1 MAKLPLNMANTTVT
15 LKFCD
20 NKLLALN
27 LFVIEVP
34 GMSHLPIIVGFGG
47 FSAAGRSSGHH
58 AYRRMVIESL
68 PVKDRQE
75 TLAGLA
81 VMMGLIQHDGEQ
93 YLDEMGKPLSLSQIE
108 MEYGAAVL
116 DGTLIRRIEK
126 TYFDVD
132 AAHWQKNAVLGAGDQ
147 PLVFE
152 MRRRDL
158 PEPVPTNW
166 LIRDLDDDRVRVT
179 APTGLEVKFDS
190 YRELPVKSA
199 GQLPRGFNPGAL
211 YNSHFHPRALQ
222 LAVIGASDAV
232 QSIGIEWQ
240 LIMDAVEPDQI
251 GVYASNVM
259 SQMDENG
266 FGGLLQA
273 RLKGGRVSTKQCP
286 LGLNTMP
293 ADFVNAYIL
302 GSVGHTGA
310 IVGACASFLYNLRA
324 AVEDIAS
331 GKCRVAVVGNAE
343 APILPEIIDGYATMG
358 ALASEE
364 KLQKLDGVAVAD
376 ARRTS
381 RPFGENAGFT
391 MAEASQYI
399 VLMDDALVMELGANI
414 HGAVSD
420 VFINADGFKKSI
432 SAPGPGNFIT
442 MAKAVAAAKAMLGD
456 EAIRERSMIQAHG
469 SSTPQNRVTE
479 SHIFDQVAEAFG
491 ITRWPVSAVKAYVG
505 HSLSAA
511 SGEQLIS
518 SLGIFKYGLIPGIK
532 TIDKVADDVFAD
544 RLCISITDVNRK
556 NAPIDVAFLNSKGF
570 GGNNAT
576 ANVLA
581 PHVVESMLERRYG
594 NVAFAAYCE
603 HRGLA
608 VSNAEKYDRLALTG
622 NFNTIYH
629 FGKNLIDESQIK
641 ISQSQVTLPGFA
653 HAIDLQLVNRFADM
667 TD

>member
-1 MAKLPLNMANTTVT
+1 
-15 LKFCD
+15 
-20 NKLLALN
+20 
-27 LFVIEVP
+27 
-34 GMSHLPIIVGFGG
+34 MSHLSVTHRLPIIVGFGG

-58 AYRRMVIESL
+58 AYRRLVIESL
-68 PVKDRQE
+68 PMVERQE

-81 VMMGLIQHDGEQ
+81 VMMGLVHYTDGSYQDATGKKLTLAQLEEQ
-93 YLDEMGKPLSLSQIE
+93 YGT
-108 MEYGAAVL
+108 AVL

-132 AAHWQKNAVLGAGDQ
+132 AAHWQKNALLGANSE

-152 MRRRDL
+152 IRRRDL
-158 PEPVPTNW
+158 PEPVPCDW
-166 LIRDLDDDRVRVT
+166 QLLELDEDRIRVT
-179 APTGLEVKFDS
+179 APNGLEVKFDS

-232 QSIGIEWQ
+232 RSMGIEWQ
-240 LIMDAVEPDQI
+240 SVMDAVKPDEI

-273 RLKGGRVSTKQCP
+273 RLKGGRVTTKQCP

-324 AVEDIAS
+324 AVEDIVS

-343 APILPEIIDGYATMG
+343 APILPEIVDGYSTMG
-358 ALASEE
+358 ALASED
-364 KLQKLDGVAVAD
+364 KLKKLDGTDTVD
-376 ARRTS
+376 PKRTS

-391 MAEASQYI
+391 IAEASQYI
-399 VLMDDALVMELGANI
+399 VLMDDALVMELGACI

-420 VFINADGFKKSI
+420 VFISADGFKKSI
-432 SAPGPGNFIT
+432 SAPGPGNYIT
-442 MAKAVAAAKAMLGD
+442 MAKAVAAAHALLGD
-456 EAIRERSMIQAHG
+456 ESICKRSMIQAHG

-479 SHIFDQVAEAFG
+479 SQIFDQVAKVFG
-491 ITRWPVSAVKAYVG
+491 ITEWPVAAVKAYVG

-511 SGEQLIS
+511 SGEQLIAT
-518 SLGIFKYGLIPGIK
+518 LGVFKYGLIPGIK
-532 TIDKVADDVFAD
+532 TIDKVADDVYAERLKISLTDID
-544 RLCISITDVNRK
+544 RKDS
-556 NAPIDVAFLNSKGF
+556 PIDVAFLNSKGF

-576 ANVLA
+576 ANVLS
-581 PHVVESMLERRYG
+581 PQVVSCMLTKRYG
-594 NVAFAAYCE
+594 QEAFAAYKE
-603 HRGLA
+603 RSQA
-608 VSNAEKYDRLALTG
+608 ATIRAAEYDLMSLHG
-622 NFNTIYH
+622 NFDTIYH
-629 FGKNLIDESQIK
+629 FGKGLIDESLIT
-641 ISQSQVTLPGFA
+641 ISRSQVTLPGFLQP
-653 HAIDLQLVNRFADM
+653 IDLKVINRFKDM
-667 TD
+667 V

>member
-1 MAKLPLNMANTTVT
+1 MSYLPV
-15 LKFCD
+15 
-20 NKLLALN
+20 
-27 LFVIEVP
+27 
-34 GMSHLPIIVGFGG
+34 IVGFGG

-58 AYRRMVIESL
+58 AYRRMVMESL
-68 PVKDRQE
+68 PAQERQE

-81 VMMGLIQHDGEQ
+81 VMMGLVKYENSHYQ
-93 YLDEMGKPLSLSQIE
+93 DEHGKQLTPEQIE
-108 MEYGAAVL
+108 SEYGDAIL

-132 AAHWQKNAVLGAGDQ
+132 AAHWQKNAVLGAGNE
-147 PLVFE
+147 PLVFD

-158 PEPVPTNW
+158 PEPIPASW
-166 LIRDLDDDRVRVT
+166 QLKDIDEDRVRVS
-179 APTGLEVKFDS
+179 APGGLEVKFDS

-199 GQLPRGFNPGAL
+199 GQLPRGFDPGAL
-211 YNSHFHPRALQ
+211 YNSHYHPRALQ
-222 LAVIGASDAV
+222 LAVVGASDAV

-240 LIMDAVEPDQI
+240 TIMDAVEPDKI

-324 AVEDIAS
+324 AVEDIVS

-358 ALASEE
+358 ALASED
-364 KLQKLDGVAVAD
+364 KLKKLDNSEQAD
-376 ARRTS
+376 PRRTS
-381 RPFGENAGFT
+381 RPFGENVGFT

-432 SAPGPGNFIT
+432 SAPGPGNYIT
-442 MAKAVAAAKAMLGD
+442 MAKAVAAARALLGD
-456 EAIRERSMIQAHG
+456 EAVRERSMVQAHG

-479 SHIFDQVAEAFG
+479 SQIFDQVAQTFG
-491 ITRWPVSAVKAYVG
+491 ITHWPVSAVKSYVG

-544 RLCISITDVNRK
+544 RLHISITDVDRK
-556 NAPIDVAFLNSKGF
+556 SSPIDIAFLNSKGF

-576 ANVLA
+576 ANVIA
-581 PHVVESMLERRYG
+581 PHVVETMLTRRYG
-594 NVAFAAYCE
+594 DETVKHYNERRKASIAKADD
-603 HRGLA
+603 
-608 VSNAEKYDRLALTG
+608 YDQQALTG
-622 NFNTIYH
+622 NFDTIYH
-629 FGKNLIDESQIK
+629 FGKNLIDESQIT

-653 HAIDLQLVNRFADM
+653 HPIDLNIKNRFADM
-667 TD
+667 FE

>member
-1 MAKLPLNMANTTVT
+1 
-15 LKFCD
+15 
-20 NKLLALN
+20 
-27 LFVIEVP
+27 
-34 GMSHLPIIVGFGG
+34 MSSLPIIVGFGG

-68 PVKDRQE
+68 PVQERQE

-81 VMMGLIQHDGEQ
+81 VMMGLVKYENGQYQNESGEALTLAQVESQHG
-93 YLDEMGKPLSLSQIE
+93 S
-108 MEYGAAVL
+108 AVL

-132 AAHWQKNAVLGAGDQ
+132 AAHWQKNAVLGSGGE
-147 PLVFE
+147 PMVFD

-158 PEPVPTNW
+158 PEPTPINW
-166 LIRDLDDDRVRVT
+166 QVQDLDEDRVRVI
-179 APTGLEVKFDS
+179 APNGLEVKFDS

-211 YNSHFHPRALQ
+211 YNSHYHPRALQ

-240 LIMDAVEPDQI
+240 TIMDAVNPDQI

-324 AVEDIAS
+324 AVEDIIA

-358 ALASEE
+358 ALASED
-364 KLQKLDGVAVAD
+364 KLKKLDNTETAD
-376 ARRTS
+376 PRRTS

-399 VLMDDALVMELGANI
+399 VLMDDALVMELGADI

-432 SAPGPGNFIT
+432 SAPGPGNYIT
-442 MAKAVAAAKAMLGD
+442 MAKAVAAARALVGD
-456 EAIRERSMIQAHG
+456 EAVRERSMIQAHG

-479 SHIFDQVAEAFG
+479 SQIFDQVAQTFG
-491 ITRWPVSAVKAYVG
+491 ITNWPVSAVKAYVG

-511 SGEQLIS
+511 SGEQLVS
-518 SLGIFKYGLIPGIK
+518 TLGIFKYSLIPGIK
-532 TIDKVADDVFAD
+532 TIDKVADDVVAD
-544 RLCISITDVNRK
+544 RLSISIADVDRK
-556 NAPIDVAFLNSKGF
+556 NSPIDVAFLNSKGF

-581 PHVVESMLERRYG
+581 PHIVEAMLSRRHGAEAVAAYSERRK
-594 NVAFAAYCE
+594 ATITKAQ
-603 HRGLA
+603 
-608 VSNAEKYDRLALTG
+608 SYDQQALTG
-622 NFNTIYH
+622 NFDTIYH
-629 FGKNLIDESQIK
+629 FGKNLIDESQIT

-653 HAIDLQLVNRFADM
+653 HPIDLQLINRFADM
-667 TD
+667 TN

>member
-1 MAKLPLNMANTTVT
+1 
-15 LKFCD
+15 
-20 NKLLALN
+20 
-27 LFVIEVP
+27 
-34 GMSHLPIIVGFGG
+34 MSHLPIVVGFGG

-68 PVKDRQE
+68 PIQERQE

-81 VMMGLIQHDGEQ
+81 MMMGLVKYEGGNYQDESGNALTLEQ
-93 YLDEMGKPLSLSQIE
+93 VEAN
-108 MEYGAAVL
+108 YGAAIL

-126 TYFDVD
+126 TFFDVD
-132 AAHWQKNAVLGAGDQ
+132 AAHWQKNAVLGAGDE
-147 PLVFE
+147 PLTFDI
-152 MRRRDL
+152 RRRDL
-158 PEPVPTNW
+158 PEPIPSTWQVK
-166 LIRDLDDDRVRVT
+166 DLDEDRVRVH
-179 APTGLEVKFDS
+179 APSGLEVKFDS

-199 GQLPRGFNPGAL
+199 GQLPRGFDPGAL
-211 YNSHFHPRALQ
+211 YNSHYHPRALQ

-240 LIMDAVEPDQI
+240 TIMDAVQPDQI

-324 AVEDIAS
+324 AVEDNIS

-364 KLQKLDGVAVAD
+364 KLKKLDNSEHAD
-376 ARRTS
+376 PRRTS

-432 SAPGPGNFIT
+432 SAPGPGNYIT
-442 MAKAVAAAKAMLGD
+442 MAKAVAAARALLGD
-456 EAIRERSMIQAHG
+456 EAVRERSMIQAHG

-479 SHIFDQVAEAFG
+479 SQIFDQVAQTFG
-491 ITRWPVSAVKAYVG
+491 ITNWPVSAVKAYVG

-544 RLCISITDVNRK
+544 RLQISINDIDRK
-556 NAPIDVAFLNSKGF
+556 NSPIDIAFLNSKGF

-581 PHVVESMLERRYG
+581 PHVVESMLTRRYG
-594 NVAFAAYCE
+594 EGALKAYRNRSASTTVKANE
-603 HRGLA
+603 
-608 VSNAEKYDRLALTG
+608 YDQQALTG
-622 NFNTIYH
+622 NFDTIYH
-629 FGKNLIDESQIK
+629 FGKNLIDETQIK
-641 ISQSQVTLPGFA
+641 ISESQVTLPGFT
-653 HAIDLQLVNRFADM
+653 HAINLDLKNRFKDM
-667 TD
+667 CGE

>member
-1 MAKLPLNMANTTVT
+1 
-15 LKFCD
+15 
-20 NKLLALN
+20 
-27 LFVIEVP
+27 
-34 GMSHLPIIVGFGG
+34 MSHLPVIVGFGG

-68 PVKDRQE
+68 SLQDRQE

-81 VMMGLIQHDGEQ
+81 VMMGLVKYENDAYVSLDGRV
-93 YLDEMGKPLSLSQIE
+93 LNLAQIE
-108 MEYGAAVL
+108 SEYGVAVL

-132 AAHWQKNAVLGAGDQ
+132 AAHWQKNAVLGATGS

-158 PEPVPTNW
+158 PEPVPEDW
-166 LIRDLDDDRVRVT
+166 QIADLGEDRVQINV
-179 APTGLEVKFDS
+179 ASGLEVKFDS

-211 YNSHFHPRALQ
+211 YNSHYHPRALQ

-232 QSIGIEWQ
+232 QSVGIEWQ
-240 LIMDAVEPDQI
+240 VVADAVRPDQI

-259 SQMDENG
+259 SQMDGDG

-302 GSVGHTGA
+302 GSVGHTA
-310 IVGACASFLYNLRA
+310 ALTGACASFLYNLRA
-324 AVEDIAS
+324 AVEDIIA
-331 GKCRVAVVGNAE
+331 GKCRVAVVGCAE

-358 ALASEE
+358 ALASED
-364 KLQKLDGVAVAD
+364 KLKKLDNSEQTD
-376 ARRTS
+376 PRRTS

-399 VLMDDALVMELGANI
+399 VLMDDALALELGANI

-432 SAPGPGNFIT
+432 SAPGPGNYIT
-442 MAKAVAAAKAMLGD
+442 MAKAVAAARALLGD
-456 EAIRERSMIQAHG
+456 EAVRKRSMIQAHG

-479 SHIFDQVAEAFG
+479 SQIFDQVAQVFG
-491 ITRWPVSAVKAYVG
+491 ITDWPVSAVKAYVG

-511 SGEQLIS
+511 SGEQLIA
-518 SLGIFKYGLIPGIK
+518 SLGVFKYGVIPGIK

-544 RLCISITDVNRK
+544 RLNISIEDVNRK
-556 NAPIDVAFLNSKGF
+556 GSPVDIAFLNSKGF

-581 PHVVESMLERRYG
+581 PHVVEAMLLRRYG
-594 NVAFAAYCE
+594 EKKVAAYKD
-603 HRGLA
+603 RRQSVA
-608 VSNAEKYDRLALTG
+608 AKAASYDQQALRG
-622 NFNTIYH
+622 NFDTIYH
-629 FGKNLIDESQIK
+629 FGKNLIDESL
-641 ISQSQVTLPGFA
+641 ISINQSRVALPGFA
-653 HAIDLQLVNRFADM
+653 QSIDLELPNRFVDM
-667 TD
+667 TG

>member
-1 MAKLPLNMANTTVT
+1 
-15 LKFCD
+15 
-20 NKLLALN
+20 
-27 LFVIEVP
+27 
-34 GMSHLPIIVGFGG
+34 MSHLPIIVGFGG

-68 PVKDRQE
+68 PMQERQE

-81 VMMGLIQHDGEQ
+81 AMMGLVRYENGQYQNEAGEA
-93 YLDEMGKPLSLSQIE
+93 LSLAQIE
-108 MEYGAAVL
+108 TEYGAAVL

-132 AAHWQKNAVLGAGDQ
+132 AAHWQKNAVLGSGDE
-147 PLVFE
+147 PLVFD

-158 PEPVPTNW
+158 PEPVPAGW
-166 LIRDLDDDRVRVT
+166 QVKDLDDDRVQVS
-179 APTGLEVKFDS
+179 APNGLEVKFDS

-199 GQLPRGFNPGAL
+199 GQLPRGFNPGAM
-211 YNSHFHPRALQ
+211 YNSHYHPRALQ

-240 LIMDAVEPDQI
+240 TIMDAVNPDQI

-324 AVEDIAS
+324 AVEDIVA

-358 ALASEE
+358 ALASED
-364 KLQKLDGVAVAD
+364 KLKKLDNAEVAD
-376 ARRTS
+376 PRRTS

-399 VLMDDALVMELGANI
+399 VLMDDALVMELGADI

-432 SAPGPGNFIT
+432 SAPGPGNYIT
-442 MAKAVAAAKAMLGD
+442 MAKAVAAARALVGED
-456 EAIRERSMIQAHG
+456 AVRERSMIQAHG

-479 SHIFDQVAEAFG
+479 SQIFDQVAQTFG
-491 ITRWPVSAVKAYVG
+491 ITNWPVSAVKSYVG

-511 SGEQLIS
+511 SGEQLVS
-518 SLGIFKYGLIPGIK
+518 TLGIFKYGLIPGIK

-544 RLCISITDVNRK
+544 RLSISTVDVDRK
-556 NAPIDVAFLNSKGF
+556 KSPIDIAFLNSKGF

-581 PHVVESMLERRYG
+581 PHVVESMLLRRYG
-594 NVAFAAYCE
+594 VEAVASYVE
-603 HRGLA
+603 RRKVA
-608 VSNAEKYDRLALTG
+608 VTKAHNYDQQALTG
-622 NFNTIYH
+622 NFDTIYH
-629 FGKNLIDESQIK
+629 FGKNLIDESQIT

-653 HAIDLQLVNRFADM
+653 HPIELAVTNRFSDM
-667 TD
+667 TN

>member
-1 MAKLPLNMANTTVT
+1 MAKLPFIMAEMTMTLYVCHNT
-15 LKFCD
+15 LP
-20 NKLLALN
+20 ALDA
-27 LFVIEVP
+27 ISAEVP
-34 GMSHLPIIVGFGG
+34 MSHLPIIVGFGG

-68 PVKDRQE
+68 PEQERQE

-81 VMMGLIQHDGEQ
+81 VMMGLVKCEDGNYQSLEGQ
-93 YLDEMGKPLSLSQIE
+93 SLSFAQIE
-108 MEYGAAVL
+108 SEYGPAVL

-126 TYFDVD
+126 TFFDVD
-132 AAHWQKNAVLGAGDQ
+132 AAHWQKNAVLGSDGE
-147 PLVFE
+147 PMVFE
-152 MRRRDL
+152 LRRRDL
-158 PEPVPTNW
+158 PEPIPAGW
-166 LIRDLDDDRVRVT
+166 QLAELDDDRVRVT
-179 APTGLEVKFDS
+179 TSGGIEVKFDS
-190 YRELPVKSA
+190 YRDIPVKSA
-199 GQLPRGFNPGAL
+199 GQLPRGFNLGAL
-211 YNSHFHPRALQ
+211 YNSHYHPRALQ

-240 LIMDAVEPDQI
+240 TIMDAVNPDQI

-266 FGGLLQA
+266 FGGLLQS
-273 RLKGGRVSTKQCP
+273 RLKGGRVSAKQCP

-293 ADFVNAYIL
+293 ADFVNAYLL

-324 AVEDIAS
+324 AVEDIVA

-358 ALASEE
+358 ALASED
-364 KLQKLDGVAVAD
+364 KLKKLDNVEEAD
-376 ARRTS
+376 PRRTS
-381 RPFGENAGFT
+381 RPFGENVGFT

-399 VLMDDALVMELGANI
+399 VLMDDALVMELGADI

-432 SAPGPGNFIT
+432 SAPGPGNYIT
-442 MAKAVAAAKAMLGD
+442 MAKAVAAARALLGD
-456 EAIRERSMIQAHG
+456 EAVRERSMIQAHG
-469 SSTPQNRVTE
+469 SSTPANRVTE
-479 SHIFDQVAEAFG
+479 SQIFDLVAQTFG
-491 ITRWPVSAVKAYVG
+491 ITNWPVSAVKAYVG

-511 SGEQLIS
+511 SGEQLIA
-518 SLGIFKYGLIPGIK
+518 SLGVFKYGLIPGIK

-544 RLCISITDVNRK
+544 RLQISITDVDRK
-556 NAPIDVAFLNSKGF
+556 QSPIDVAFLNSKGF

-581 PHVVESMLERRYG
+581 PHVVETMLARRYG
-594 NVAFAAYCE
+594 ENALSAYQERRKVAVADAQ
-603 HRGLA
+603 
-608 VSNAEKYDRLALTG
+608 SYDQQALTG
-622 NFNTIYH
+622 NFETIYH
-629 FGKNLIDESQIK
+629 FGKNLIDESQIT

-653 HAIDLQLVNRFADM
+653 HPIDLHLPNRFADM
-667 TD
+667 TEK

>member
-1 MAKLPLNMANTTVT
+1 
-15 LKFCD
+15 
-20 NKLLALN
+20 
-27 LFVIEVP
+27 
-34 GMSHLPIIVGFGG
+34 MSRLPIIVGFGG

-68 PVKDRQE
+68 PAQERQE

-81 VMMGLIQHDGEQ
+81 VMMGLVKFNDSQ
-93 YLDEMGKPLSLSQIE
+93 YQNESDEALTLAQIE
-108 MEYGAAVL
+108 SEYGAAVL

-132 AAHWQKNAVLGAGDQ
+132 AAHWQKNAVLGSGDE
-147 PLVFE
+147 PLVFD

-158 PEPVPTNW
+158 PEPVPAGW
-166 LIRDLDDDRVRVT
+166 QVKDLDDDRVRVS
-179 APTGLEVKFDS
+179 APNGLEVKFDS

-211 YNSHFHPRALQ
+211 YNSHYHPRALQ

-240 LIMDAVEPDQI
+240 TIMDAVNPDQI

-324 AVEDIAS
+324 AVEDIIA

-358 ALASEE
+358 ALASED
-364 KLQKLDGVAVAD
+364 KLKKLDGAD
-376 ARRTS
+376 ETDPRRTS
-381 RPFGENAGFT
+381 RPFGDNAGFT

-399 VLMDDALVMELGANI
+399 VLMDDALVMELGADI

-432 SAPGPGNFIT
+432 SAPGPGNYIT
-442 MAKAVAAAKAMLGD
+442 MAKAVAAARALVGD
-456 EAIRERSMIQAHG
+456 EAVRERSMIQAHG

-479 SHIFDQVAEAFG
+479 SQIFDQVAQTFG
-491 ITRWPVSAVKAYVG
+491 ITNWPVSAVKAYVG

-511 SGEQLIS
+511 SGEQLVS
-518 SLGIFKYGLIPGIK
+518 TLGVFKYGLIPGIK

-544 RLCISITDVNRK
+544 RLSISITDVDRK
-556 NAPIDVAFLNSKGF
+556 SSPIDVAFLNSKGF

-581 PHVVESMLERRYG
+581 PHMVEAMLSRRYG
-594 NVAFAAYCE
+594 VEAVAAYGE
-603 HRGLA
+603 RRKAA
-608 VSNAEKYDRLALTG
+608 VTKAHNYDQQALTG
-622 NFNTIYH
+622 NFDTIYH
-629 FGKNLIDESQIK
+629 FGKNLIDESQIT

-653 HAIDLQLVNRFADM
+653 HPIELAVSNRFSDM
-667 TD
+667 TS